1 MCVFIFKTSPPPQKN
16 KSFKLFFESKL
27 YLLILK
33 KHLNTKVFKIKDY
46 FKKIKPI
53 DFHSIVQLF
62 YL

>member
-46 FKKIKPI
+46 FKKN
-53 DFHSIVQLF
+53 
-62 YL
+62 